1 MTEENKNN
9 NVDVQNPEMI
19 ITPPPEAQPSTT
31 QQPLRVQATAELK
44 ATSTQPQVQQTVAPQ
59 QPEDDDDDCDDDV
72 DVDEIEDDDDQQTD
86 AEQTEEQR
94 KAAEKA
100 RRDATI
106 DALIDTAQDE
116 NITAADIEARLAERN
131 QHLQQQQKT
140 LKTYSMAEAFG
151 LAKKYELDNK
161 FSCKYGRPNIE
172 TNWLHFM
179 RETQINMRP
188 FVTFYTDKGKK
199 TTRFPH
205 KDAYGLYGGWAN
217 ITLVSGDEIIQTSV
231 SAGST
236 PHVWR
241 MLLEH
246 CA

>member
-31 QQPLRVQATAELK
+31 QQPPRVQATAEPK

-59 QPEDDDDDCDDDV
+59 QPEDDDVDDA
-72 DVDEIEDDDDQQTD
+72 DVDEIEDDDDQQTE
-86 AEQTEEQR
+86 AEQTEEQK

-131 QHLQQQQKT
+131 QSLLQRRQE
-140 LKTYSMAEAFG
+140 LKTYSMEEAWK
-151 LAKKYELDNK
+151 LAKEYELDNELSFK
-161 FSCKYGRPNIE
+161 FGRPNIE
-172 TNWLHFM
+172 TNWIRFM
-179 RETQINMRP
+179 NGTNINMTP
-188 FVTFYTDKGKK
+188 FVAWYTDAGK
-199 TTRFPH
+199 RVSHVPR
-205 KDAYGLYGGWAN
+205 KDAYGLYTGWAE
-217 ITLVSGDEIIQTSV
+217 IMFVSIPDQAVIKTSV
-231 SAGST
+231 SAGSK
-236 PHVWR
+236 PNVWR
-241 MLLEH
+241 ALLAH